1 LIREIQ
7 AGTGVSYGH
16 QYISPHAIRL
26 AVVAIG
32 YADGVVR
39 ALSGQIDALYR
50 DKRLP
55 QVGAITMDQL
65 LIDATDAPELN
76 PGSIVTLLGRDQKVE
91 ITPQNWSDRCQ
102 SIPWE
107 ILCGFKHRL
116 PRVEV

>member
-1 LIREIQ
+1 
-7 AGTGVSYGH
+7 VSYGH
-16 QYISPHAIRL
+16 QYISPNARRL

-32 YADGVVR
+32 YADGVLR
-39 ALSGQIDALYR
+39 SLSGQIDVLHR

-65 LIDATDAPELN
+65 LIDATDATDLH
-76 PGSIVTLLGRDQKVE
+76 PGSIVTLLGRDQNVE
-91 ITPQNWSDRCQ
+91 ITPQSWSDRCQ